1 MKFLQVLDTDFN
13 SIDFLK
19 LCMAIIVVA
28 IHTHPEVSINNIRVE
43 SLIKCFYSIAVPF
56 FFVASG
62 FLVWNKIWNANRDEK
77 LRRLKKWISKT
88 ARLYVAW
95 TIIYLPFTIYGF
107 YIDDVGLIKGVMI
120 FLKNFIFVGENFL
133 SWPLWYLLGMLVASI
148 MIYYMVKWNWTAKS
162 MYLVGVLF
170 AILCVMINLLSS
182 EGYAESILN
191 IYFKLFKSTRNGLFE
206 GLPYI
211 LIGVL
216 IAEKGVIGSKLILY
230 ISFVLSFILHM
241 CGFSFAIF
249 IVVYTVFSLV
259 IQINIGQRSEN
270 SIFKNMRLTSTIV
283 YFVHMIYVGLLSI
296 FCPIK
301 IEPVLLFSSVVLISF
316 LTAWVV
322 IRFKET
328 SVVKLLFR

>member
-1 MKFLQVLDTDFN
+1 MRCSRVLDTDFN
-13 SIDFLK
+13 NIDLLK
-19 LCMAIIVVA
+19 VCMSVLVVA
-28 IHTHPEVSINNIRVE
+28 THTELFSIISDIGSRD
-43 SLIKCFYSIAVPF
+43 SLITALSIKVPF

-88 ARLYVAW
+88 ARLYVVW

-107 YIDDVGLIKGVMI
+107 YIDDVELTKGVMV
-120 FLKNFIFVGENFL
+120 FLKNFIFVGENYL
-133 SWPLWYLLGMLVASI
+133 SWPLWYLLGMLIASI
-148 MIYYMVKWNWTAKS
+148 IIYYMVKWNWKTKT
-162 MYLVGVLF
+162 MCLVGVSF
-170 AILCVMINLLSS
+170 AVLGVMINWLSS

-191 IYFKLFKSTRNGLFE
+191 IYFKLFKTTRNGFFE

-211 LIGVL
+211 LIGVF
-216 IAEKGVIGSKLILY
+216 IASKGVIRSKLFLC

-241 CGFSFAIF
+241 CGFRFATF